1 MKKEREGKEKGEK
14 EERNN
19 QFFAIF
25 LCQDVG
31 TLSGEGRQTHGN
43 YGASAALRMHCA
55 TRHSPLI
62 VTLII

>member
-25 LCQDVG
+25 LCQDG